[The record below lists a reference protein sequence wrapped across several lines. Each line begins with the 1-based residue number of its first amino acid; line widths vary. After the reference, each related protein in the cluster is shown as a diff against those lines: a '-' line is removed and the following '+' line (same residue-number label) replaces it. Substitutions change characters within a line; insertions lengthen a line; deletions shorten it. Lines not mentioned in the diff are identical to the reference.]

1 MGLGAWIGG
10 VGAAGVLMAAEPSA
24 ITPEPREDEPS
35 PAVRADAGSSGR
47 APVVRDEEPIPAVAR
62 EGESDGEAP
71 SEPASVTRPRF
82 LEPQRIRGRDRRP
95 AGRTPSRF
103 TDRPPLVRPAL
114 RLAPGFSARLSG
126 RPYAAFGLDV
136 LASVMVGLHGGY
148 RQWGLA
154 PELGYSLRA
163 PGVDHQLLAGMGL
176 VHGIN
181 AEGMTL
187 GWLPRVVMQPRSG
200 EAWLG
205 VRNGLWLDFAE
216 NGFSVE
222 LSHQWLRA
230 GSDDVH
236 ELRLTL
242 GIDLAMLAFVLSDAR
257 MAWL

>member
-1 MGLGAWIGG
+1 MGLGAWSG
-10 VGAAGVLMAAEPSA
+10 VIGAAALMAAEPSA
-24 ITPEPREDEPS
+24 TAYGPSEDEPLPAAGSDSGSSDGAPLAREEGPS
-35 PAVRADAGSSGR
+35 PAVA
-47 APVVRDEEPIPAVAR
+47 RDGA
-62 EGESDGEAP
+62 SDGEEP
-71 SEPASVTRPRF
+71 SEPAPITRPRF
-82 LEPQRIRGRDRRP
+82 REPQRIRGRDRRP
-95 AGRTPSRF
+95 VERTPSRF

-126 RPYAAFGLDV
+126 RPHAAFGLDV

-163 PGVDHQLLAGMGL
+163 PGVDHQLLAGVGL
-176 VHGIN
+176 LNGIN

-230 GSDDVH
+230 GSNDVH

-242 GIDLAMLAFVLSDAR
+242 GVDLAMLAFVLSDAR